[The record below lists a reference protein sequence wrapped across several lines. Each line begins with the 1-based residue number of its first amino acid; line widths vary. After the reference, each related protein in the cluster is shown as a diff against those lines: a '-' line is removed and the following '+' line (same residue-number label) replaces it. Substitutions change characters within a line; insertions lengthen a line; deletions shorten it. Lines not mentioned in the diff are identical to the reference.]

1 MKYVLLPFVLAIIMS
16 SCSTSRP
23 NLLGK
28 MPKTE
33 REAYLIKLG
42 KEVTKAFGPGYYREY
57 KQPIISKPKKFK
69 DNDMRPEIQAN
80 IGRKYYV
87 VTFLYDPSKET
98 LDWNHA
104 SQVEIWKDT
113 GEPMGATFGNGYGK
127 DFIFDSYEEQLRSPD
142 KTIVP
147 YQQAPPLPDVLW

>member
-1 MKYVLLPFVLAIIMS
+1 MKSILLLFILAVTMS
-16 SCSTSRP
+16 SCGTSRP

-28 MPKTE
+28 MPKAE

-57 KQPIISKPKKFK
+57 KQPLISKPEKFK

-87 VTFLYDPSKET
+87 VTFLYDPSKEK
-98 LDWNHA
+98 LDWDFA
-104 SQVEIWKDT
+104 SKVEIWQDT
-113 GEPMGATFGNGYGK
+113 GEPMGAIFGNGYGR
-127 DFIFDSYEEQLRSPD
+127 DFIFDSYEEQLRWPD
-142 KTIVP
+142 RPITP
-147 YQQAPPLPDVLW
+147 YQQAAPLPDVLW